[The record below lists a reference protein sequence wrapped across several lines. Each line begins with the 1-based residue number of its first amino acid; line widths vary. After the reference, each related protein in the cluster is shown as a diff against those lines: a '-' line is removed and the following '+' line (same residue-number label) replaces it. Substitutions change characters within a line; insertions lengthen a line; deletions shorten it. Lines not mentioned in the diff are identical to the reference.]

1 MYMIGKHVIKEL
13 LLWPRKYI
21 LIAVE
26 SGVKKKT
33 CLIDSL
39 LFQKKHRIWG
49 EDACLPRCKI
59 LEKISLISI
68 VLGVGFLYV
77 LYVHMCQ
84 RTTFVS

>member
-1 MYMIGKHVIKEL
+1 MYIIGKDVIKEL

-26 SGVKKKT
+26 SGVKKKK

-49 EDACLPRCKI
+49 ENACLPRCKI
-59 LEKISLISI
+59 LEKKS
-68 VLGVGFLYV
+68 V
-77 LYVHMCQ
+77 
-84 RTTFVS
+84 